1 MGKKIQFLVQ
11 DVPGQGN
18 CLFEAIGR
26 SANISAS
33 VLRRAAVQWMLV
45 PNRTLHGEKIDNW
58 VEWNTGQTLQR
69 YASSISRDGE
79 WGSGIE
85 LAVISSLLNC
95 AILVY
100 EKQSNTQQ
108 AVKISEFLPDG
119 SDEQS
124 KGALPTLAVL
134 YVNRSQYM
142 QLIYKQ
148 TE

>member
-1 MGKKIQFLVQ
+1 MVQ

-33 VLRRAAVQWMLV
+33 ILRSAAVQWMLV
-45 PNRTLHGEKIDNW
+45 PNRTLHGEKMENW
-58 VEWNTGQTLQR
+58 VEWNTGQSLHQ
-69 YASSISRDGE
+69 YASTISRDGE

-85 LAVISSLLNC
+85 LAVLSSLLKC

-100 EKQSNTQQ
+100 EKHNNTQQ

-119 SDEQS
+119 TDEKS

-134 YVNRSQYM
+134 YVNRSHYM

-148 TE
+148 K